1 MLRKLNYLNVSWPLD
16 FGALFPEQRPI
27 LVEIGFGDGDYLI
40 NLARTQPDANVI
52 GLEIS
57 SQSMDKAEQK
67 IIKHGL
73 QNARPIHTTAET
85 ALTHLLAPETVTE
98 FHINFPDPWF
108 KKKHSRR
115 RLIKRE
121 TVDLLTSRMVEGGTL
136 MLATDIVAY
145 AELAHET
152 FSNSAGLTN
161 AFGTPWARDLTG
173 RYHTKY
179 ESKAV
184 REGRRAYIFL
194 YHRNL
199 RPVVHHAIVKELEM
213 PHLFLVSPLGA
224 SALVQRFETNRSKH
238 GDVHIALLH
247 AYADPKRDAAVF
259 EAVIEEPTIDQHT
272 MILLSPRDEKHEYI
286 VKITSLGHA
295 RPTYGMHRAVQAV
308 GEWVAAQHEEAKIAE
323 SNLRE

>member
-16 FGALFPEQRPI
+16 FGALFPEQRPL
-27 LVEIGFGDGDYLI
+27 LVEIGFGDGGYLI
-40 NLARTQPDANVI
+40 NLARTRPDANVI

-67 IIKHGL
+67 IINHGL

-85 ALTHLLAPETVTE
+85 ALTHLFPPETVTE

-108 KKKHSRR
+108 KKKHNRR

-121 TVDLLTSRMVEGGTL
+121 TVDLLTSRMVQGGTL
-136 MLATDIVAY
+136 MLATDIAAY

-161 AFGTPWARDLTG
+161 AFGTPWSRELAG
-173 RYHTKY
+173 RNPTKY
-179 ESKAV
+179 ESKAY
-184 REGRRAYIFL
+184 REGRRAYFFC
-194 YHRNL
+194 YFRNS
-199 RPVVHHAIVKELEM
+199 RPVAHHAIVKELEM
-213 PHLFLVSPLGA
+213 PHLFLFSPLDA
-224 SALVQRFETNRSKH
+224 SALVQRFKTKRSKC

-247 AYADPKRDAAVF
+247 AYADPTRDTAVF
-259 EAVIEEPTIDQHT
+259 EAVIEEPNIEQHT
-272 MILLSPRDEKHEYI
+272 MILLSPRNEPHEYI
-286 VKITSLGHA
+286 VKMTSLGHA

-308 GEWVAAQHEEAKIAE
+308 GEWAAAQHDEAKITE
-323 SNLRE
+323 SKLRA